1 MRNVAMGSILL
12 SVEIL
17 KNQWVITGGIALLAL
32 IVLLVVLF
40 AVFRSRGAGKAAVI
54 KLSGEGPLAAWS
66 QDSYAA
72 LTERI
77 RKLGGKRRSILFASA
92 EPEHLP
98 AAIPAAVAGILAKA
112 GKKCL
117 LIDLDLM
124 NDSAAKTF
132 HIGTG
137 QAELPGKVVSTRI
150 ENLSVWPA
158 HNFTQLNQMNVREIV
173 EKAQDKFD
181 IVLLNAPALPNSPD
195 RRQILSASACA
206 FLCGRVQADTTALVE
221 LIKDSDCRIVGSI
234 QIP

>member
-1 MRNVAMGSILL
+1 MCNVAMTSILL

-17 KNQWVITGGIALLAL
+17 KNRWVITGGIAVLAL
-32 IVLLVVLF
+32 IILLVVLF
-40 AVFRSRGAGKAAVI
+40 VVFRGHKAGKAAVI
-54 KLSGEGPLAAWS
+54 KLSGEGPVEAWS

-72 LTERI
+72 LTQRI
-77 RKLGGKRRSILFASA
+77 RKLGSRRRCILFASA

-124 NDSAAKTF
+124 NDSAAKAF
-132 HIGTG
+132 HIGPG

-173 EKAQDKFD
+173 EKAEDKFD
-181 IVLLNAPALPNSPD
+181 IILINAPALPYSPD
-195 RRQILSASACA
+195 RRQILSAAACA
-206 FLCGRVQADTTALVE
+206 FLCGRAGADTTALVE
-221 LIKDSDCRIVGSI
+221 LIKESDCRIIGSI